1 MTESGMPIGR
11 NLEAIRK
18 ARGLTLKELD
28 YSSGPRIEKGKDVTV
43 NLISRY
49 MKAMG
54 VGVEFKIKF
63 RGSYTPS
70 TDNPFLEVIRY
81 AMVAKKVKVAQIAN
95 LADMS
100 YDKLFRIHGGY
111 RPMRIKDCER
121 LFKLLGITTK
131 FI

>member
-49 MKAMG
+49 MLPHEA
-54 VGVEFKIKF
+54 F
-63 RGSYTPS
+63 GSQS
-70 TDNPFLEVIRY
+70 
-81 AMVAKKVKVAQIAN
+81 KVNEQDLKLQIQN
-95 LADMS
+95 Q
-100 YDKLFRIHGGY
+100 
-111 RPMRIKDCER
+111 
-121 LFKLLGITTK
+121 
-131 FI
+131 